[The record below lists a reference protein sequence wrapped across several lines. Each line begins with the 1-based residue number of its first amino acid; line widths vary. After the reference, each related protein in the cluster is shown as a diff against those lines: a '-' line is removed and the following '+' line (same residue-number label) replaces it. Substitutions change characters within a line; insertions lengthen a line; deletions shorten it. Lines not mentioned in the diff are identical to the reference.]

1 MGSCY
6 SALNCRQD
14 CTKLQ
19 FQTLKLTKNGRR
31 KSRKRF
37 RKGKAEGRLQ
47 VCQGRTPV
55 SRWEDPP
62 SPEEPQFRRRSC
74 WSHGC
79 RLQLR
84 HPGVPHRRGPRV
96 GRKCLQGS
104 QGQENHSQTLA
115 ARYPWRRGAGHPDQ
129 GNHRRGRRYPPHPQ
143 VSHRE
148 EGRGHQILDISK
160 SIVSEGSR
168 GGVLIEYG
176 DIAILYSP
184 PDSFLD
190 YSCVFV

>member
-1 MGSCY
+1 MGVATAPSTVV
-6 SALNCRQD
+6 R
-14 CTKLQ
+14 TV
-19 FQTLKLTKNGRR
+19 QTLKLTKNGRR

-47 VCQGRTPV
+47 ICQSRTPV

-62 SPEEPQFRRRSC
+62 SPEEPQFRHRSC
-74 WSHGC
+74 WSHRW
-79 RLQLR
+79 RLQL
-84 HPGVPHRRGPRV
+84 G
-96 GRKCLQGS
+96 
-104 QGQENHSQTLA
+104 
-115 ARYPWRRGAGHPDQ
+115 
-129 GNHRRGRRYPPHPQ
+129 HPQ